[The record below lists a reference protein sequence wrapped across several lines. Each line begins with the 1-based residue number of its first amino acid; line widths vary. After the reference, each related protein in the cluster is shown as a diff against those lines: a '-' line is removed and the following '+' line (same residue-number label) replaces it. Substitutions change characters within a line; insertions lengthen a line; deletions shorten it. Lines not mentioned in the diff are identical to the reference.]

1 MNEALQHVKDAL
13 VKAQATQDPV
23 TALMPNTSFETVIRV
38 MAQQTSATNA
48 AVLAW
53 LAYQVQQE
61 EQKESTS

>member
-1 MNEALQHVKDAL
+1 MTEDLQHVLDAL
-13 VKAQATQDPV
+13 VKAQRTQDPV
-23 TALMPNTSFETVIRV
+23 TALTPNTSFDTVIRV